1 MEHHL
6 SIGTLSETEYQTIK
20 RSTKGLE
27 KMIDKEKKFTSIE
40 HRKN

>member
-6 SIGTLSETEYQTIK
+6 SIGTLSETDIK
-20 RSTKGLE
+20 RLNGYEGFKKNDSQ
-27 KMIDKEKKFTSIE
+27 EKKFTSIE